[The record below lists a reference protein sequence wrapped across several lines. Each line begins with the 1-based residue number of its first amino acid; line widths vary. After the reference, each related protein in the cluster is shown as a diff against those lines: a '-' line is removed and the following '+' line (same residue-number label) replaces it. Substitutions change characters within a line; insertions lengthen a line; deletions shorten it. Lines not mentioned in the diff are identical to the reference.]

1 MDVCIV
7 YTQGSAIASLQE
19 ATLMLSYRQHLRI
32 YQIYK
37 CIPRS
42 SIYSIQLLT
51 SDAMPYSYFV
61 IYIKTIDF
69 NNL

>member
-19 ATLMLSYRQHLRI
+19 ATLRLSYRQHLRI

-37 CIPRS
+37 CIACSP
-42 SIYSIQLLT
+42 IYSIQILT
-51 SDAMPYSYFV
+51 SDAMPSSQF
-61 IYIKTIDF
+61 ISAEAEFK
-69 NNL
+69 N